1 MKDGEIQHKILLI
14 DKLLKVMQ
22 EDFYRISRLP
32 PYVFA
37 EVNKIKAAARAAGHD
52 IIDFGMGNP
61 DSTPPQHVID
71 KLRETLKDPKV
82 HRYSLSR
89 GIHGLRKAQAGYYAR
104 RFGVELD
111 PDSEVVVT
119 IGSKEGLANLAQAIT
134 GPGDRFVVPDPSY
147 PIHVWGFVIAGAEVV
162 AIPNSTGED
171 FFTALK
177 AVFDDGKRKPVAL
190 IVNYPCN
197 PTAKSADLGFY
208 ERVIDICKHYGVYVI
223 SDLAYCELYY
233 DGNPPP
239 SILQV
244 KGAKD
249 IAVEFTTVSKT
260 YSMAGWRIGFA
271 VGNKNLISA
280 LTKIKSYL
288 DYGTFLPVQVAAAS
302 AINGPQDYVVNL
314 RAMYKERRD
323 ILAEGMIDAGWNV
336 TVPNASMF
344 LWAEIPEVYRG
355 IGCLEFSKLLLKH
368 ADVAVAPGIGFG
380 AGGEGF
386 VRIALVENKN
396 RIRQAVRNIKQF
408 LISDPQKN
416 IRSLENVG

>member
-1 MKDGEIQHKILLI
+1 MDDE
-14 DKLLKVMQ
+14 
-22 EDFYRISRLP
+22 FYRIKRLP

-37 EVNKIKAAARAAGHD
+37 EVNKMKASARAGGHD

-61 DSTPPQHVID
+61 DSAPPPHVVE

-89 GIHGLRKAQAGYYAR
+89 GIQGLRKAQAAYYQR
-104 RFGVELD
+104 RFGVHLD
-111 PDSEVVVT
+111 PESEIVVT

-134 GPGDRFVVPDPSY
+134 GPGDTFIVPDPSY
-147 PIHVWGFVIAGAEVV
+147 PIHMWGFVIAGCAEVIS
-162 AIPNSTGED
+162 IPNTPDAG

-177 AVFDDGKRKPVAL
+177 KTLDTATKKPVAL
-190 IVNYPCN
+190 VVNYPCN
-197 PTAKSADLGFY
+197 PTAMSVDLAFY
-208 ERVIDICKHYGVYVI
+208 EQVIDIAKHYGIYVL

-249 IAVEFTTVSKT
+249 VAVEFTTMSKT
-260 YSMAGWRIGFA
+260 YSMAGWRIGYA
-271 VGNKNLISA
+271 VGNKKLIAA

-288 DYGTFLPVQVAAAS
+288 DYGTFLPIQVAAA
-302 AINGPQDYVVNL
+302 AALNGPQDYVTKL

-323 ILAEGMIDAGWNV
+323 ILADGLIDGGWDNIV
-336 TVPNASMF
+336 VPAASMF
-344 LWAEIPEVYRG
+344 LWAPLPQSYKK

-380 AGGEGF
+380 PGGEGF
-386 VRIALVENKN
+386 VRIALVENKH

-408 LISDPQKN
+408 LSEDAEKQIHE
-416 IRSLENVG
+416 LEKAG

>member
-1 MKDGEIQHKILLI
+1 
-14 DKLLKVMQ
+14 MQ
-22 EDFYRISRLP
+22 EDFYRIGRLP

-134 GPGDRFVVPDPSY
+134 GPNDRFVVPDPSY

-162 AIPNSTGED
+162 PIPNSTGED
-171 FFTALK
+171 FFIALK
-177 AVFDDGKRKPVAL
+177 AVLDDGKRKPVAV

-197 PTAKSADLGFY
+197 PTAQSADIGFY

-271 VGNKNLISA
+271 AGNKTLIAA

-288 DYGTFLPVQVAAAS
+288 DYGTFLPVQVAAA
-302 AINGPQDYVVNL
+302 AALNGPQDYVVNL

-323 ILAEGMIDAGWNV
+323 ILAEGLIDAGWNV

-344 LWAEIPEVYRG
+344 LWAAIPDAYRD
-355 IGCLEFSKLLLKH
+355 IGCLEFSKLLLHK
-368 ADVAVAPGIGFG
+368 ADVAVAPGVGFG

-386 VRIALVENKN
+386 VRIALVENKH

-408 LISDPQKN
+408 LATDPQKQ
-416 IRSLENVG
+416 IRSLEKVV

>member
-1 MKDGEIQHKILLI
+1 MND
-14 DKLLKVMQ
+14 
-22 EDFYRISRLP
+22 DFYRIKRLP

-37 EVNKIKAAARAAGHD
+37 EVNKMKATARANGHD

-61 DSTPPQHVID
+61 DSSPPPHVIE

-89 GIHGLRKAQAGYYAR
+89 GIHGLRKAQAAYYQR

-111 PDSEVVVT
+111 PDTEIVVT
-119 IGSKEGLANLAQAIT
+119 IGSKEGLANMAEAIS
-134 GPGDRFVVPDPSY
+134 GPGDCFIVVS
-147 PIHVWGFVIAGAEVV
+147 V
-162 AIPNSTGED
+162 PNRTDES
-171 FFTALK
+171 FFTSLK
-177 AVFDDGKRKPVAL
+177 KVLDSSQRKPVAL
-190 IVNYPCN
+190 VVNYPCN
-197 PTAKSADLGFY
+197 PTAATVDLAFY
-208 ERVIDICKHYGVYVI
+208 EQVVDICRHYGIYVL
-223 SDLAYCELYY
+223 SDLAYCELYF

-249 IAVEFTTVSKT
+249 IAVEFTSMSKT
-260 YSMAGWRIGFA
+260 YSMAGWRIGYA
-271 VGNKNLISA
+271 VGNKKLIAA

-288 DYGTFLPVQVAAAS
+288 DYGTFLPVQVAAA
-302 AINGPQDYVVNL
+302 AALNGPQDYVTKL

-323 ILAEGMIDAGWNV
+323 ILAEGLIDAGWDV

-344 LWAEIPEVYRG
+344 LWLPLPKTYAH

-368 ADVAVAPGIGFG
+368 ADVAVAPGVGFG
-380 AGGEGF
+380 PGGEGH
-386 VRIALVENKN
+386 VRIAIVENKH

-408 LISDPQKN
+408 LSEDAEKQ
-416 IRSLENVG
+416 IREMEQVE

>member
-1 MKDGEIQHKILLI
+1 
-14 DKLLKVMQ
+14 MQ
-22 EDFYRISRLP
+22 EEFYRIGRLP

-37 EVNKIKAAARAAGHD
+37 EVNKIKAAARASGHD

-61 DSTPPQHVID
+61 DSQPPQHVID

-89 GIHGLRKAQAGYYAR
+89 GIHGLRKAQAAYYAR

-162 AIPNSTGED
+162 PVPNSTGED

-177 AVFDDGKRKPVAL
+177 AVLDDGKRKPVAV

-197 PTAKSADLGFY
+197 PTAQSADIGFY
-208 ERVIDICKHYGVYVI
+208 ERVIDICRHYGVYVI
-223 SDLAYCELYY
+223 SDLAYCELYF

-271 VGNKNLISA
+271 SGNKTLIAA

-302 AINGPQDYVVNL
+302 ALNGSQDYVVNL
-314 RAMYKERRD
+314 REMYKVRRD
-323 ILAEGMIDAGWNV
+323 ILAEGLIDAGWDV

-344 LWAEIPEVYRG
+344 LWAKLPDAYLDV
-355 IGCLEFSKLLLKH
+355 GCLEFSKLLLTH

-380 AGGEGF
+380 PGGEGF
-386 VRIALVENKN
+386 VRIALVENKH

-408 LISDPQKN
+408 LATDPQKN
-416 IRSLENVG
+416 IRSLEKAV

>member
-1 MKDGEIQHKILLI
+1 
-14 DKLLKVMQ
+14 MQ
-22 EDFYRISRLP
+22 EEFYRIGRLP

-61 DSTPPQHVID
+61 DSQPPQHVID

-89 GIHGLRKAQAGYYAR
+89 GIHGLRKAQAAYYAR

-162 AIPNSTGED
+162 PVPNSTGED

-177 AVFDDGKRKPVAL
+177 AVLDDGKRKPVAV
-190 IVNYPCN
+190 IVNYTCN
-197 PTAKSADLGFY
+197 PTAASAEIGFY
-208 ERVIDICKHYGVYVI
+208 DRVIDICRHYGVYVI
-223 SDLAYCELYY
+223 SDLAYCELYF

-271 VGNKNLISA
+271 SGNKTLIAA

-288 DYGTFLPVQVAAAS
+288 DYGTFLPVQVAAA
-302 AINGPQDYVVNL
+302 AALNGPQDYVVNI
-314 RAMYKERRD
+314 REMYKARRD
-323 ILAEGMIDAGWNV
+323 ILAEGLIDAGWNV
-336 TVPNASMF
+336 TVPSASMF
-344 LWAEIPEVYRG
+344 IWAPVPQAYRDL
-355 IGCLEFSKLLLKH
+355 GCLEFSKLLLQH
-368 ADVAVAPGIGFG
+368 SDVAVAPGIGFG
-380 AGGEGF
+380 PGGEGY
-386 VRIALVENKN
+386 VRFALVENKH

-408 LISDPQKN
+408 LAADPQKN
-416 IRSLENVG
+416 IRSLEKAG

>member
-1 MKDGEIQHKILLI
+1 MTD
-14 DKLLKVMQ
+14 
-22 EDFYRISRLP
+22 DFYRIKRLP

-37 EVNKIKAAARAAGHD
+37 EVNKMKAAARASGHD

-61 DSTPPQHVID
+61 DSAPPPHVIE

-89 GIHGLRKAQAGYYAR
+89 GIQGLRKAQAGYYQR

-111 PDSEVVVT
+111 PESEIVVT
-119 IGSKEGLANLAQAIT
+119 IGSKEGLANMAQAIS
-134 GPGDRFVVPDPSY
+134 GPGDCFIVPDPSY
-147 PIHVWGFVIAGAEVV
+147 PIHTWGFVIAGSDVV
-162 AIPNSTGED
+162 SIPNTPDET
-171 FFTALK
+171 FFTSLK
-177 AVFDDGKRKPVAL
+177 KVLDTAPRKPVAL

-197 PTAKSADLGFY
+197 PTAATVDLAFY
-208 ERVIDICKHYGVYVI
+208 EQVVDICKHYGIYVL
-223 SDLAYCELYY
+223 SDLAYCELYF

-249 IAVEFTTVSKT
+249 IAVEFTTMSKT
-260 YSMAGWRIGFA
+260 YSMAGWRIGYA
-271 VGNKNLISA
+271 AGNKKLIAA

-288 DYGTFLPVQVAAAS
+288 DYGTFLPVQVAAA
-302 AINGPQDYVVNL
+302 AALNGPQEYVTNL

-323 ILAEGMIDAGWNV
+323 VLAEGLIDAGWDI
-336 TVPNASMF
+336 TIPTASMF
-344 LWAEIPEVYRG
+344 LWAPIPKAYER

-380 AGGEGF
+380 PGGEGF
-386 VRIALVENKN
+386 VRIALVENKH
-396 RIRQAVRNIKQF
+396 RIRQAVRGVKSFLSQDAEKQIF
-408 LISDPQKN
+408 EMEKVS
-416 IRSLENVG
+416 